1 MDTKAGVPFESLS
14 SAGRTGTDMPS
25 FDVVSD
31 FDSHEANNG
40 IDQANREVNTRFDFK
55 GTGSKFE
62 IEEQVITMTTE
73 SDFQLK
79 QMLDILHQKLAK
91 RGINIACLEE
101 QDAEVTNN
109 GARQQIILRRG
120 IDADRARKIVKH
132 IKSEKMKVQ
141 TAIQGDK
148 LRVSGKKRDD
158 LQNVIAL
165 LKEFDVD
172 LPLQYE
178 NFRD

>member
-1 MDTKAGVPFESLS
+1 
-14 SAGRTGTDMPS
+14 MPS

-31 FDSHEANNG
+31 FDAHEASNAV
-40 IDQANREVNTRFDFK
+40 DQSNREVHTRFDFK
-55 GTGSKFE
+55 GTGSKYE
-62 IEEQVITMTTE
+62 LEGQLITLTTQ

-79 QMLDILHQKLAK
+79 QMLDILRQKLSK
-91 RGINIACLEE
+91 RGIDVGCMKEE
-101 QDAEVTNN
+101 EPEITLSQ
-109 GARQQIILRRG
+109 ARQIVLLRKG
-120 IDADRARKIVKH
+120 IETLLAKSLVKT
-132 IKSEKMKVQ
+132 IKGSKLKVQ

-158 LQNVIAL
+158 LQSVISL
-165 LKEFDVD
+165 LKDTDVD

>member
-1 MDTKAGVPFESLS
+1 
-14 SAGRTGTDMPS
+14 MPS

-31 FDSHEANNG
+31 FDSHEANNAV
-40 IDQANREVNTRFDFK
+40 DQANREVNTRFDFK

-62 IEEQVITMTTE
+62 IEEQLITMTTQ

-79 QMLDILHQKLAK
+79 QMIDILRQKLSK
-91 RGINIACLEE
+91 RGVNIACLEE

-120 IDADRARKIVKH
+120 IDADRARKIVKQ
-132 IKSEKMKVQ
+132 IKAAKMKVQ
-141 TAIQGDK
+141 AAIQGDK
-148 LRVSGKKRDD
+148 VRISGKKRDD
-158 LQNVIAL
+158 LQEVIAM
-165 LKEFDVD
+165 LKETDLD

>member
-1 MDTKAGVPFESLS
+1 
-14 SAGRTGTDMPS
+14 MPS

-31 FDSHEANNG
+31 FDAHEANNG
-40 IDQANREVNTRFDFK
+40 VDQASREVNTRFDFK
-55 GTGSKFE
+55 GTGSKYE
-62 IEEQVITMTTE
+62 LEEQVITMTTQ

-79 QMLDILHQKLAK
+79 QMIDILHQKLSK

-120 IDADRARKIVKH
+120 IDAERARNLVKQ
-132 IKSEKMKVQ
+132 IKAAKLKVQ

-165 LKEFDVD
+165 LKETDVG

>member
-1 MDTKAGVPFESLS
+1 
-14 SAGRTGTDMPS
+14 MPS

-31 FDSHEANNG
+31 FDAHEASNG
-40 IDQANREVNTRFDFK
+40 VDQSNREVNTRFDFK

-62 IEEQVITMTTE
+62 LEGQIVSLTTQ

-79 QMLDILHQKLAK
+79 QMLDILHQKLSK

-101 QDAEVTNN
+101 QDPEFS
-109 GARQQIILRRG
+109 GSEARQNIVLRRG
-120 IDADRARKIVKH
+120 IDADRARKLVKQ
-132 IKSEKMKVQ
+132 IKAAKLKVQ

-158 LQNVIAL
+158 LQNVIAM
-165 LKEFDVD
+165 LKDADVG

>member
-1 MDTKAGVPFESLS
+1 
-14 SAGRTGTDMPS
+14 MPS

-31 FDSHEANNG
+31 FDSHEASNG
-40 IDQANREVNTRFDFK
+40 VDQANREVNTRFDFK

-62 IEEQVITMTTE
+62 LEEQVITLSTQ

-79 QMLDILHQKLAK
+79 QMIDILHQKLSK
-91 RGINIACLEE
+91 RGIDIACLEE
-101 QDAEVTNN
+101 QEAEITNN

-120 IDADRARKIVKH
+120 IDADRARKLVKQ
-132 IKSEKMKVQ
+132 IKAAKMKVQ
-141 TAIQGDK
+141 AAIQGDK

-158 LQNVIAL
+158 LQSVIAL
-165 LKEFDVD
+165 LKESDIG

>member
-1 MDTKAGVPFESLS
+1 
-14 SAGRTGTDMPS
+14 MPS

-40 IDQANREVNTRFDFK
+40 VDQANREVTIRFDFK
-55 GTGSKFE
+55 GTGSRYE
-62 IEEQVITMTTE
+62 IEEQVITMITQT
-73 SDFQLK
+73 DFQLK

-101 QDAEVTNN
+101 NDAQLGNN
-109 GARQQIILRRG
+109 GARQQIVLRRG
-120 IDADRARKIVKH
+120 IDADRARKLVKQ
-132 IKSEKMKVQ
+132 IKAAKMKVQ

-158 LQNVIAL
+158 LQSVIAM
-165 LKEFDVD
+165 LKQADIG

>member
-1 MDTKAGVPFESLS
+1 
-14 SAGRTGTDMPS
+14 MPS

-31 FDSHEANNG
+31 FDAHEVSNAV
-40 IDQANREVNTRFDFK
+40 DQSNREVSTRFDFK

-62 IEEQVITMTTE
+62 LEGQLVTLTTQ

-79 QMLDILHQKLAK
+79 QMLDILRQKLSR
-91 RGINIACLEE
+91 RGVDVGCMKEDE
-101 QDAEVTNN
+101 PEVTGG
-109 GARQQIILRRG
+109 GAKQDIILRKG
-120 IDADRARKIVKH
+120 IEAPLARSLVKT
-132 IKSEKMKVQ
+132 IKGSKLRVQ

-158 LQNVIAL
+158 LQSTIRL
-165 LKEFDVD
+165 LKDTDVD

-178 NFRD
+178 NFRE